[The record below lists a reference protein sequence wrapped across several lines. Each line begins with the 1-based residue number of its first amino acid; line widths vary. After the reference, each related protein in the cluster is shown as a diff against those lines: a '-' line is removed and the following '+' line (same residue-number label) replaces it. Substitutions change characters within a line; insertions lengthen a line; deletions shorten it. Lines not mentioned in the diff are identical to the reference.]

1 MAKKK
6 QNYIILGRLLGD
18 DEEPQDFIGRVDG
31 ESQSIINEDSQEEEE
46 NDSMLSEVI
55 TDERQT
61 GNDSA
66 PLTP

>member
-1 MAKKK
+1 
-6 QNYIILGRLLGD
+6 
-18 DEEPQDFIGRVDG
+18 VDG

-55 TDERQT
+55 TDESQT